1 MKCFK
6 TTEITSY
13 EELKQIILRIIIIND
28 AKFVINDYIII
39 MMNYN

>member
-13 EELKQIILRIIIIND
+13 EELEQRIILRIIIIND

-39 MMNYN
+39 MMN